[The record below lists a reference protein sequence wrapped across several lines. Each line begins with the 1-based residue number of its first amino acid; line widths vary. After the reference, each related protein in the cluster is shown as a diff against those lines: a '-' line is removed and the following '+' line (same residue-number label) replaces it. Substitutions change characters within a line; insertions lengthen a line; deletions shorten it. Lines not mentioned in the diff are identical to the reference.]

1 MAGIIPRI
9 NKHNSTAEHTNK
21 VLRQILHFPNLL
33 FLALIRFYQ
42 LALSPFLPAS
52 CRFEPSCSVYSY
64 EAFKKYNFFKA
75 FYLTAWRILRCNPF
89 HKGGYD
95 PLP

>member
-1 MAGIIPRI
+1 MAATFLGV
-9 NKHNSTAEHTNK
+9 KQNSSSITKSGK
-21 VLRQILHFPNLL
+21 VWKRLAHLPNLL

-42 LALSPFLPAS
+42 LAFSPFLPAS
-52 CRFEPSCSVYSY
+52 CRFEPSCSVYGY
-64 EAFKKYNFFKA
+64 QAFKKYNFFKA

>member
-9 NKHNSTAEHTNK
+9 NQNNSSIMLTNK
-21 VLRQILHFPNLL
+21 VLKEIVYLPNLL
-33 FLALIRFYQ
+33 FIALIRFYQ

-52 CRFEPSCSVYSY
+52 CRFEPSCSVYGY
-64 EAFKKYNFFKA
+64 QAFKKYNFFKA
-75 FYLTAWRILRCNPF
+75 LFLTAWRILRCNPF
-89 HKGGYD
+89 HRGGYD